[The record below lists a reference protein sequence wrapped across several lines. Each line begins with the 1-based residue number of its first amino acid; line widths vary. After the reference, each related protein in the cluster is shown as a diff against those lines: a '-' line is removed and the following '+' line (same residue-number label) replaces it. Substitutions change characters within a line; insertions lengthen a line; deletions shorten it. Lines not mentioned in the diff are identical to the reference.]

1 MTTSTIIESI
11 FAGRDN
17 VFSLQLIRGGVPIN
31 LLAIVGYEL
40 YLSNGRVFK
49 STSRITSL
57 DDLEGG
63 FVEKDNGVVEINI
76 GPLLTGDD
84 LGKHT
89 AYLVTFDLV
98 NTQGVQWPN
107 FKLKVN

>member
-1 MTTSTIIESI
+1 MTTATIVESI

-17 VFSLQLIRGGVPIN
+17 VFSLQLIRGGEAIN
-31 LLAIVGYEL
+31 LLGITGYEL

-49 STSRITSL
+49 SASRLSDIS
-57 DDLEGG
+57 DVEGG
-63 FVEKDNGVVEINI
+63 FLEKDNGIVEINI
-76 GPLLTGDD
+76 GALLNEDD

-98 NTQGVQWPN
+98 NSNGVQWPN